1 VEQSLSKLS
10 LSELSVSKQ
19 SVSQQS
25 KQELILSSPILPSSL
40 HKALL
45 ELECL
50 YTASDCLIAYN
61 ALKKK
66 WGSDSSADIPV
77 FWLHSRAALMG
88 SFTINWCKL
97 FGSDSNDRFWK
108 QVTLEQ
114 KIFRELVYEKTGL
127 NYQGWADYRKAMT
140 AFRNQVTFHLTPYFD
155 YKDVPNF
162 SVAFEVLK
170 VTHQWL
176 RQVAEYLEE
185 PVVGNLANKEYF
197 ENIEVEITGSVSS
210 C

>member
-1 VEQSLSKLS
+1 VLKKL
-10 LSELSVSKQ
+10 
-19 SVSQQS
+19 
-25 KQELILSSPILPSSL
+25 KQELALSSPILPSSL

-61 ALKKK
+61 ALVKK
-66 WGSDSSADIPV
+66 WGDNIEEDVPV

-114 KIFRELVYEKTGL
+114 KAFRELIYEATGF
-127 NYQGWADYRKAMT
+127 NYQQWADYRKAMT
-140 AFRNQVTFHLTPYFD
+140 AFRNQVARHLTPYFD
-155 YKDVPNF
+155 YKDVPDF
-162 SVAFEVLK
+162 SAAFEVLK
-170 VTHQWL
+170 VTHNWL
-176 RQVAEYLEE
+176 RYVAEYIEE
-185 PVVGNLANKEYF
+185 PVVGNLSHSEYF
-197 ENIEVEITGSVSS
+197 ENIETEIENSVSS
-210 C
+210 S

>member
-1 VEQSLSKLS
+1 MKPSLSK
-10 LSELSVSKQ
+10 VSKQ
-19 SVSQQS
+19 
-25 KQELILSSPILPSSL
+25 EFALSSPILPSAL
-40 HKALL
+40 HKAFL

-61 ALKKK
+61 VLVKK
-66 WGSDSSADIPV
+66 WGSDPGAEVPV

-108 QVTLEQ
+108 LVTLEQ
-114 KIFRELVYEKTGL
+114 KAFRELVYEVTGF

-140 AFRNQVTFHLTPYFD
+140 AFRNQVASRPTPYVDYNEVPDFSAAFD
-155 YKDVPNF
+155 
-162 SVAFEVLK
+162 VLE
-170 VTHQWL
+170 VTHKWL

-185 PVVGNLANKEYF
+185 PVVGHLSNREYF
-197 ENIEVEITGSVSS
+197 QNIEVEIEGSVSS

>member
-1 VEQSLSKLS
+1 MEQSLSKA
-10 LSELSVSKQ
+10 
-19 SVSQQS
+19 S
-25 KQELILSSPILPSSL
+25 KQELVLSSPILPSSL

-45 ELECL
+45 EQECL

-61 ALKKK
+61 ALVKK
-66 WGSDSSADIPV
+66 WGSDSGVDVPV

-97 FGSDSNDRFWK
+97 FGSDSSDRFWK

-114 KIFRELVYEKTGL
+114 KSFRELVYEAAGF
-127 NYQGWADYRKAMT
+127 NYQEWTDYRKAMT

-155 YKDVPNF
+155 YKDVPDF
-162 SVAFEVLK
+162 SAAFDVLK

-176 RQVAEYLEE
+176 RQVAESLEE
-185 PVVGNLANKEYF
+185 PVVGNLTNKEYF
-197 ENIEVEITGSVSS
+197 ENIEVEIERSVLS

>member
-1 VEQSLSKLS
+1 MEQSLSKLS
-10 LSELSVSKQ
+10 LSKLSVSKQ

-61 ALKKK
+61 ALMKK

-155 YKDVPNF
+155 YKDVPDF

-197 ENIEVEITGSVSS
+197 ENIEVEITGSVSP